1 MTRLAGKLLLI
12 AVLLLPASQANAE
25 SLEYIG
31 KPVRGVP
38 VSQAVKV
45 AKSVFVSGTPAFDGN
60 GKLAVGDFPAQMK
73 QVMDNMT
80 ATLTASGAGWDRV
93 VKTNILLI
101 RSGDF
106 AEMSRI
112 YATYFS
118 TRKISRTNHGRRCR
132 ATASGLPSGNRM
144 RGHPRIARVRW
155 HTAIT
160 PTTLAITRFRAGQGG
175 LRSWATRCRRKQMV
189 LGTANLTV
197 AVGSQLSARAICKQ
211 VGSTIGNAS
220 SPIALSYSR
229 ERTYT
234 RCHLRCQRRPT
245 DARR

>member
-12 AVLLLPASQANAE
+12 AVLLLPASQAKAE

-80 ATLTASGAGWDRV
+80 ATLNASGAGWDRV

-118 TRKISRTNHGRRCR
+118 RRKISRANHGRRCR
-132 ATASGLPSGNRM
+132 ATASRLPSGNRM

-175 LRSWATRCRRKQMV
+175 LRSWAAVYLESERLWGMVDLLDSVRRDETPLWTHECCVISLMV
-189 LGTANLTV
+189 
-197 AVGSQLSARAICKQ
+197 
-211 VGSTIGNAS
+211 
-220 SPIALSYSR
+220 
-229 ERTYT
+229 
-234 RCHLRCQRRPT
+234 
-245 DARR
+245 